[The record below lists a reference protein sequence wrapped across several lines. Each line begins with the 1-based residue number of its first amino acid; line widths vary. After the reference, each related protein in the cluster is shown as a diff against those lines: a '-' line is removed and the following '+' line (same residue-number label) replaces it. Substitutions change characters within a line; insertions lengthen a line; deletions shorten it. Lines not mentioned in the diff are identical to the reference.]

1 MITCTPHIQMD
12 NDTLQR
18 LSRNSIQA
26 LELTADQVKGD
37 VIRAR
42 VIPKDVGILE
52 DSIYCDYSQ
61 SNQGKVFISTGA
73 NGDTP
78 TPYARRLYFHPEY
91 NFRTSRNPNAKG
103 KWFED
108 WISGSKKDFAQEKF
122 KAIYRRLNGGD

>member
-1 MITCTPHIQMD
+1 MITCTPSIQMD
-12 NDTLQR
+12 NDILQR
-18 LSRNSIQA
+18 LSRNSIKA

-73 NGDTP
+73 NGDTA

-91 NFRTSRNPNAKG
+91 NFRTFKNPNAKG

-122 KAIYRRLNGGD
+122 KAIYRRLEEV

>member
-1 MITCTPHIQMD
+1 MITCTPNVQMD

-18 LSRNSIQA
+18 LSRNSIKA

-73 NGDTP
+73 SGDTP
-78 TPYARRLYFHPEY
+78 TPYARRLYYHPEY
-91 NFRTSRNPNAKG
+91 NFRTSKNPNAKG
-103 KWFED
+103 NWFED
-108 WISGSKKDFAQEKF
+108 WISGNKKSFAQEKF
-122 KAIYRRLNGGD
+122 EAIYRRLEEV

>member
-1 MITCTPHIQMD
+1 MITCTPNIQMD

-18 LSRNSIQA
+18 LSRNSIKA

-37 VIRAR
+37 VIRSR
-42 VIPKDVGILE
+42 VVPKDIGILE

-61 SNQGKVFISTGA
+61 SNQGKVLISTGA

-91 NFRTSRNPNAKG
+91 RFRTSRNPNAQG
-103 KWFED
+103 KWFEN
-108 WISGSKKDFAQEKF
+108 WISGNKRDFAQEKF
-122 KAIYRRLNGGD
+122 CAIYKRLEEN